1 MEIAA
6 YLTTI
11 ILEGLYSKLS
21 PSYDLLPIDLK
32 SYNNILK
39 WLTFIHATAAEIYS
53 ASPLDIATD
62 TGR

>member
-21 PSYDLLPIDLK
+21 PSYDLLPIDFK
-32 SYNNILK
+32 SYTNILE
-39 WLTFIHATAAEIYS
+39 WLAFIHGTAAEIYS
-53 ASPLDIATD
+53 ASPLDIATG
-62 TGR
+62 TGT